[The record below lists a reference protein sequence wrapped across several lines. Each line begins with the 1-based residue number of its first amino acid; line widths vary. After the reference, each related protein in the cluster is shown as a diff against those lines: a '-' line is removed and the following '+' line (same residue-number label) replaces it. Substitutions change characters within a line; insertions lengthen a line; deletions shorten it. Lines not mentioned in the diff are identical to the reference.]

1 MSPYSLWSADVIGR
15 LANCFACSCSRAL
28 QIKSRSCQSS
38 MRARS
43 RLSTRTLA
51 ERCEHISS
59 SSSRPPPAGCGSCSA
74 AAGQQPSRRIA
85 CRVLTSKRASPVALR
100 DRSRCPAGLRTL
112 SDRPRRSRVRINHL
126 RVWYGL
132 RGPCPEQ
139 KTHLSSTYQK
149 SNYRRNNPLFINR

>member
-1 MSPYSLWSADVIGR
+1 MSPCSLRSADVIGR

-43 RLSTRTLA
+43 RLSTRTL
-51 ERCEHISS
+51 RTYQQLVLPSS
-59 SSSRPPPAGCGSCSA
+59 ACGSCSA
-74 AAGQQPSRRIA
+74 AAGQQPSRRMS
-85 CRVLTSKRASPVALR
+85 RTHVEKSKPVALR

-112 SDRPRRSRVRINHL
+112 SDRPRRSRVRINRL

-139 KTHLSSTYQK
+139 KTHLSSNYDVSKVKLPQK
-149 SNYRRNNPLFINR
+149 QSAL